1 MVLSELHERSGGGES
16 EEKAG
21 AFFRDLENYSEDFE
35 LNSIEDWQPLEVF
48 EQADDK
54 IRVIWLYCSLLV
66 NV

>member
-1 MVLSELHERSGGGES
+1 MKGGES

-21 AFFRDLENYSEDFE
+21 DFLRDLENYSEEFE
-35 LNSIEDWQPLEVF
+35 LHSVEDWQPLEVS

>member
-1 MVLSELHERSGGGES
+1 MVLSELQERSGRRES

-21 AFFRDLENYSEDFE
+21 AFLGDLENYSEEFE
-35 LNSIEDWQPLEVF
+35 LTSVEDWQPLEVF
-48 EQADDK
+48 ELVDDK